1 MRNIRNIVINTA
13 SIRLDQFLKW
23 SGIVS
28 TGGQAQKIIT
38 SGLVEVN
45 GIVEKHR
52 SYVLVPGDEVIVKG
66 VCYRITAAP
75 TV

>member
-1 MRNIRNIVINTA
+1 VKNIKYIAINTA
-13 SIRLDQFLKW
+13 SIRLDQFIKW
-23 SGIVS
+23 SGIAS
-28 TGGQAQKIIT
+28 TGGQAKEIIT

-75 TV
+75 TE